1 MSGPLGELF
10 DHGLDSYT
18 AALIP
23 ACLYSIFGRVYPSVL
38 PLRMYYVVWM
48 VFFNFFISHWE
59 KYLTG
64 VLYLPWGYDL
74 SMWGSTIM
82 FLVTG
87 LCGHQVWKN
96 MIFGISFGQVMEIV
110 LHVAALS
117 SVPMCVYN
125 VYM

>member
-1 MSGPLGELF
+1 
-10 DHGLDSYT
+10 
-18 AALIP
+18 
-23 ACLYSIFGRVYPSVL
+23 
-38 PLRMYYVVWM
+38 MYYVVWM
-48 VFFNFFISHWE
+48 VFFNFFISHVE

-82 FLVTG
+82 FLITG
-87 LCGHQVWKN
+87 LFGHGVWKH
-96 MIFGISFGQVMEIV
+96 MIFGLSLGQVMEIV